1 MDHRK
6 TPARKALTLPGWIII
21 LSALVC
27 LGAAS
32 YFVVLVV
39 NDNANDNRGT
49 TSAERATDAATT
61 GPTTAVP
68 TPAPTTQTTPPLA
81 EESTEAP
88 VARDI
93 PVGIYNNTGTAG
105 LAQSTAAE
113 VLAAGWEVATVTNWR
128 GVIVETTVYY
138 PPGFEEQAQTLADDL
153 DIGRVKP
160 LVSPMRSD
168 RLSLILSGPQ

>member
-32 YFVVLVV
+32 YYAVLVV
-39 NDNANDNRGT
+39 NDNANDNKGT
-49 TSAERATDAATT
+49 TSAERAVDAATT
-61 GPTTAVP
+61 GPTTAP
-68 TPAPTTQTTPPLA
+68 TPAPTTQTTPAPSQETTA
-81 EESTEAP
+81 AP

-93 PVGIYNNTGTAG
+93 PVGVYNNTGTAG
-105 LAQSTAAE
+105 LAQSTAAK
-113 VLAAGWEVATVTNWR
+113 VRAAGWKVATVSNWR
-128 GVIVETTVYY
+128 GVISETTVYY
-138 PPGFEEQAQTLADDL
+138 PPGSEEQAQTLARDL
-153 DIGRVKP
+153 DVGRVKP

>member
-32 YFVVLVV
+32 YYAVLVV
-39 NDNANDNRGT
+39 NDNNGT
-49 TSAERATDAATT
+49 TSAKPAANAATT
-61 GPTTAVP
+61 GPTTQAP
-68 TPAPTTQTTPPLA
+68 TPAPTTQTTPQQA
-81 EESTEAP
+81 EETTAAP

-93 PVGIYNNTGTAG
+93 AVGVYNNTGTAG
-105 LAQSTAAE
+105 LAQSTAAK
-113 VLAAGWEVATVTNWR
+113 VLAAGWKVATVSNWR
-128 GVIVETTVYY
+128 GVISETTVYY
-138 PPGFEEQAQTLADDL
+138 PPGSEEQAQTLARDL
-153 DIGRVKP
+153 DVGRVKP

>member
-32 YFVVLVV
+32 YYVVLVV
-39 NDNANDNRGT
+39 NDNLGAN
-49 TSAERATDAATT
+49 SAARAGDAATT

-93 PVGIYNNTGTAG
+93 PVGIYNNTGTSG

-138 PPGFEEQAQTLADDL
+138 PPGFEEQAQTLAGDL

>member
-32 YFVVLVV
+32 YYAVLVV
-39 NDNANDNRGT
+39 NDNANDNKGT
-49 TSAERATDAATT
+49 TSAERAVDAATT
-61 GPTTAVP
+61 GPTTAP
-68 TPAPTTQTTPPLA
+68 TPAPTTQTTPPQS
-81 EESTEAP
+81 EETTAAP

-93 PVGIYNNTGTAG
+93 PVGVYNNTGTAG
-105 LAQSTAAE
+105 LAQSTAAK
-113 VLAAGWEVATVTNWR
+113 VLAAGWKVATVSNWR
-128 GVIVETTVYY
+128 GVISETTVYY
-138 PPGFEEQAQTLADDL
+138 PPGSEEQAQTLARDL
-153 DIGRVKP
+153 DVGRVKP

>member
-32 YFVVLVV
+32 YYAVLVA
-39 NDNANDNRGT
+39 NDNAPDNNGT
-49 TSAERATDAATT
+49 TSVERAVDAATT
-61 GPTTAVP
+61 AMPTV
-68 TPAPTTQTTPPLA
+68 APTTPTTPPRA
-81 EESTEAP
+81 DETTAAP

-93 PVGIYNNTGTAG
+93 PVGVFNNTGTTG
-105 LAQSTAAE
+105 LAQSTAAK
-113 VLAAGWEVATVTNWR
+113 VQAAGWKVATVSNWR
-128 GVIVETTVYY
+128 GVISETTVYY
-138 PPGFEEQAQTLADDL
+138 PSGFEEQAQTLARDL
-153 DIGRVKP
+153 DVGRVKP
-160 LVSPMRSD
+160 LISPMRSD

>member
-32 YFVVLVV
+32 YYAVLVV
-39 NDNANDNRGT
+39 NDNANDNNGT
-49 TSAERATDAATT
+49 TSAARPVDAATT
-61 GPTTAVP
+61 GPTTAAP
-68 TPAPTTQTTPPLA
+68 IPAPTTQTTPPQA
-81 EESTEAP
+81 EETTATP

-93 PVGIYNNTGTAG
+93 PVGVYNNTGTAG
-105 LAQSTAAE
+105 LAQSTAAK
-113 VLAAGWEVATVTNWR
+113 VLAAGWKVATVSNWR
-128 GVIVETTVYY
+128 GVISETTVYY
-138 PPGFEEQAQTLADDL
+138 PPGSEEQAQTLARDL

>member
-32 YFVVLVV
+32 YYAVLVV
-39 NDNANDNRGT
+39 NDKTA
-49 TSAERATDAATT
+49 TSAERPVDAATT
-61 GPTTAVP
+61 GPTTAPIP
-68 TPAPTTQTTPPLA
+68 TPTTQTTPPQA
-81 EESTEAP
+81 EETTAAP

-93 PVGIYNNTGTAG
+93 PVGVYNNTGTAG
-105 LAQSTAAE
+105 LAQSTAAK
-113 VLAAGWEVATVTNWR
+113 VLAAGWKVATVSNWR
-128 GVIVETTVYY
+128 GVISETTVYY
-138 PPGFEEQAQTLADDL
+138 PPGSEEQAQTLARDL
-153 DIGRVKP
+153 DVGRVKP

>member
-32 YFVVLVV
+32 YYAVLVV
-39 NDNANDNRGT
+39 NDNNGT
-49 TSAERATDAATT
+49 TSAKPAANAATT
-61 GPTTAVP
+61 GPTTATS
-68 TPAPTTQTTPPLA
+68 TPAPTTQTTPQQA
-81 EESTEAP
+81 EETTAAP

-93 PVGIYNNTGTAG
+93 AVGVYNNTGTAG
-105 LAQSTAAE
+105 LAQSTAAK
-113 VLAAGWEVATVTNWR
+113 VLAAGWKVATVSNWR
-128 GVIVETTVYY
+128 GVISETTVYY
-138 PPGFEEQAQTLADDL
+138 PPGSEEQAQTLARDL
-153 DIGRVKP
+153 DVGRVKP